1 MNNNE
6 LLDRAIVRAVRG
18 EPSPWPLDRAHAPK
32 GTFEDRFNAGDKQ
45 ILLWAIWDCAER
57 GEAIPR
63 WATEALHTV
72 LMRAAKFEFETWDD
86 AFGKIPGKGIH
97 RTSIRGFVKYAVP
110 VGERIREL
118 QKKGRAIG
126 NSLFEELGKNEF
138 LIGSR
143 RVKEYW
149 KFYKRL

>member
-1 MNNNE
+1 MKNNE

-32 GTFEDRFNAGDKQ
+32 GAFEDRLNAGDKQ

-72 LMRAAKFEFETWDD
+72 LMRAAKFE
-86 AFGKIPGKGIH
+86 
-97 RTSIRGFVKYAVP
+97 
-110 VGERIREL
+110 
-118 QKKGRAIG
+118 
-126 NSLFEELGKNEF
+126 LGT
-138 LIGSR
+138 
-143 RVKEYW
+143 
-149 KFYKRL
+149 